1 MSGKVSFTGLASG
14 VQWGDLLDQL
24 EAAERARRVSPIEQ
38 QATLNRQRI
47 DAFSRFSSLVTT
59 LSAAARTLRDGAPLD
74 LFTAKVGTGPDGSTP
89 LAATAAAG
97 AQAATHTVEVVSLA
111 QTEVWASASH
121 ATDAKPLDL
130 AAGSFSING
139 VAIAVDGGDSLVA
152 IRDRINTAADVGVRA
167 AIVRVGEGEYRLSL
181 TSTKTGADTIVL
193 DGVTEGPGA
202 ELGFGLPGARTRAG
216 SDAVVNIDGIEVR
229 RGTNIISDAVAG
241 LTLELSRV
249 AGPVQV
255 TVAKDE
261 QSLVTAAKDFTS
273 AFNAIRAFAEDQNS
287 APGRPLVR
295 DPVLRQALSSFKD
308 VLFTDATGEEAGAL
322 TRLALVG
329 VAVDRDGRL
338 QVDDAKLKAVA
349 AAEPDALRALL
360 NHAGGLM
367 LDRAEDVARAE
378 TGSIAGRTRIM
389 NETILTLG
397 RRAEEARD
405 RVDRMI
411 ERMTKDFLQME
422 SALGRI
428 NAQGEWLA
436 GQIDSLYRPSRD

>member
-1 MSGKVSFTGLASG
+1 VGRPARSARGGGEGAPRLAHR
-14 VQWGDLLDQL
+14 
-24 EAAERARRVSPIEQ
+24 AAG
-38 QATLNRQRI
+38 TLNRQRI
-47 DAFSRFSSLVTT
+47 DALSRFRSLVTT
-59 LSAAARTLRDGAPLD
+59 LSAAARTLRDGTPLD
-74 LFTAKVGTGPDGSTP
+74 RFTAKVGTAPDGSTP
-89 LAATAAAG
+89 LTATAAAG

-121 ATDAKPLDL
+121 ATDAEPLEL
-130 AAGSFSING
+130 SAGSFSING
-139 VAIAVDGGDSLVA
+139 VAIDVTADDSLVA
-152 IRDRINTAADVGVRA
+152 IRDRINAAADVGVRA
-167 AIVRVGEGEYRLSL
+167 AVVRVGEGEYRLSL

-202 ELGFGLPGARTRAG
+202 ELGFGRTRAG

-229 RGTNIISDAVAG
+229 RDTNIISDAVAG

-261 QSLVTAAKDFTS
+261 QSLVTAAKEFAS
-273 AFNAIRAFAEDQNS
+273 AYNAIRAFSDDQNS

-308 VLFTDATGEEAGAL
+308 VLFTDATGEEAGTL

-338 QVDDAKLKAVA
+338 QVDDAKLKAAA

-367 LDRAEDVARAE
+367 LDRAEDVVRAE
-378 TGSIAGRTRIM
+378 TGSIAGRTRTM

-405 RVDRMI
+405 RVDRMM

-436 GQIDSLYRPSRD
+436 GQIDSLYRPSRRD